1 MATGPHLFCVEKKVK
16 SRVNVF
22 LFFLCSP
29 PHRWESGTD
38 GIIRVVSFAPSI
50 RMGKIFGNF
59 DKQGGG
65 AIGNFPP
72 KKSNFTKKCSNFKMK
87 IRYIPELTYL

>member
-1 MATGPHLFCVEKKVK
+1 MASGPHLFCVEKKVISNIIK
-16 SRVNVF
+16 GNLEVF
-22 LFFLCSP
+22 LFFFLCSP

-65 AIGNFPP
+65 GNWKFSPQ
-72 KKSNFTKKCSNFKMK
+72 K
-87 IRYIPELTYL
+87 I